1 MRANLNKENLI
12 TVDVKNATVEITSG
26 SMTFYATDENTCN
39 IFCKLTTPDTDS
51 NLIDLAI
58 MDHVAIDNAEDFAI
72 TMRMIDPNGDPLE
85 LEFTLLDS
93 EKAIFYV
100 DLADEYMYYAGTYK
114 CELFVDCIAK
124 EKRERITTS
133 PFSYEVKKSIWSELD
148 NNLNGDPAQSVID
161 TLATM
166 VYVDDSIAAI
176 PETDLLIDFAPIS
189 YVDDSIRQYDNKI
202 TKQDFASREYVNNV
216 FNNIKYEIDIA
227 GYTTESYVDNEIG
240 KLNTGINS
248 LLINNYAPI
257 SYVDNAIN
265 ELKGSGDDSFATKLY
280 VNQEV
285 AELRT
290 DIANNYI
297 NKTDYA
303 ADKENIY
310 NTLSAYNYGD
320 TIDDINQRINLIVS
334 KYAPISY
341 VDQKISEAQL
351 SSGDI
356 DLSNYVTKDNLSS
369 SLSRYATYDY
379 VHSYFNTSIDNRLE
393 YYATKEYVGDEIRKL
408 SNSMLNY
415 SDIEFYMEDYLWTNE
430 YTTKDYVNEA
440 IANAQ
445 ISGGEGGDIDLSDYA
460 TKEYVDGIM
469 PVIDKGDATGEI
481 TYDDFPD
488 GQMPYKLNGTV
499 YFTVDDKERQM
510 VFRNEIA
517 YVDKRKVG
525 PINLL
530 RIWRTRIV
538 NDATD
543 GPDYLNINNG
553 KTTSYH
559 FFATQ
564 SYVDNAIA
572 DKADKSYVEASINSA
587 LGDIESLLEEI

>member
-12 TVDVKNATVEITSG
+12 TVDVKNATVETTSG
-26 SMTFYATDENTCN
+26 SMTFYATDIGTCN
-39 IFCKLTTPDTDS
+39 IFCKLTTPEPDS
-51 NLIDLAI
+51 ELIDLAI
-58 MDHVAIDNAEDFAI
+58 MNHVAIDNAEDFSV

-85 LEFTLLDS
+85 LDFTLLDS

-100 DLADEYMYYAGTYK
+100 DLTDEYMYYAGTYK

-124 EKRERITTS
+124 EKLERITTS
-133 PFSYEVKKSIWSELD
+133 SFTYEVKKSIWSELD
-148 NNLNGDPAQSVID
+148 DNLNGDPAQSVID

-189 YVDDSIRQYDNKI
+189 YVDESIEQYNNEI
-202 TKQDFASREYVNNV
+202 TKQDFASKKYVLDA

-257 SYVDNAIN
+257 TYVDNAIN
-265 ELKGSGDDSFATKLY
+265 ELKGTGDDSFATKLY

-290 DIANNYI
+290 DTANNYI

-310 NTLSAYNYGD
+310 NTLSAYNYGN
-320 TIDDINQRINLIVS
+320 TIDDMNQRINLIVS

-351 SSGDI
+351 SGGDI
-356 DLSNYVTKDNLSS
+356 DLSNYVTKDNLNS
-369 SLSRYATYDY
+369 SLSSYATHTY
-379 VHSYFNTSIDNRLE
+379 VSNFFNNSIDSRLAD
-393 YYATKEYVGDEIRKL
+393 YATKDYVGGEIRELRK
-408 SNSMLNY
+408 SMLNY
-415 SDIEFYMEDYLWTNE
+415 SNIEAYMADYLWINE

-445 ISGGEGGDIDLSDYA
+445 IGGGEGGDIDLSAYA
-460 TKEYVDGIM
+460 TKEYVDG
-469 PVIDKGDATGEI
+469 
-481 TYDDFPD
+481 
-488 GQMPYKLNGTV
+488 
-499 YFTVDDKERQM
+499 
-510 VFRNEIA
+510 
-517 YVDKRKVG
+517 
-525 PINLL
+525 
-530 RIWRTRIV
+530 
-538 NDATD
+538 
-543 GPDYLNINNG
+543 
-553 KTTSYH
+553 
-559 FFATQ
+559 
-564 SYVDNAIA
+564 AIA
-572 DKADKSYVEASINSA
+572 DIEVPEVDLSAYATTESMNEAINDLKRDFLPEYYATMGYIDNKLS
-587 LGDIESLLEEI
+587 DIETLLGEI

>member
-12 TVDVKNATVEITSG
+12 EVDVKNATVETVTG
-26 SMTFYATDENTCN
+26 SMTFYATDIGTCN
-39 IFCKLTTPDTDS
+39 IFCKLTTPEP
-51 NLIDLAI
+51 NEEFLDLEL
-58 MDHVAIDNAEDFAI
+58 MNHVAIDNAEDFAI

-85 LEFTLLDS
+85 LVFTLLDS
-93 EKAIFYV
+93 EDAIFYV
-100 DLADEYMYYAGTYK
+100 DLADEYLYYAGTYK
-114 CELFVDCIAK
+114 CELFVDCIVK
-124 EKRERITTS
+124 EKLERITTS
-133 PFSYEVKKSIWSELD
+133 SFTYEVKKSIWSELD

-189 YVDDSIRQYDNKI
+189 YVDESISRYNNEI
-202 TKQDFASREYVNNV
+202 TKQDFASRAYVNNA
-216 FNNIKYEIDIA
+216 FNNIKYEIEQA

-257 SYVDNAIN
+257 TYVDNAIN

-285 AELRT
+285 TGLRT
-290 DIANNYI
+290 NIINILTNN
-297 NKTDYA
+297 
-303 ADKENIY
+303 
-310 NTLSAYNYGD
+310 
-320 TIDDINQRINLIVS
+320 
-334 KYAPISY
+334 YAPITY

-351 SSGDI
+351 GGDI

-369 SLSRYATYDY
+369 SLSRYTTYDY
-379 VHSYFNTSIDNRLE
+379 VHSYFNNGIDGRLAD
-393 YYATKEYVGDEIRKL
+393 YATKDYVGDEIREL
-408 SNSMLNY
+408 SKSMLNY
-415 SDIEFYMEDYLWTNE
+415 SDIKAYMEDYLWVNE
-430 YTTKDYVNEA
+430 YTTKDYVAEE
-440 IANAQ
+440 IAKAQ
-445 ISGGEGGDIDLSDYA
+445 LGGGEGGNIDLSAYA
-460 TKEYVDGIM
+460 TKEYVDGII
-469 PVIDKGDATGEI
+469 PVIDKGDATEEI

-488 GQMPYKLNGTV
+488 GQMPYKLNGAV

-525 PINLL
+525 PVNLL

-543 GPDYLNINNG
+543 GPDYLHISNG
-553 KTTSYH
+553 ETTSYH

-572 DKADKSYVEASINSA
+572 DKADKSYVHSSINSA
-587 LGDIESLLEEI
+587 LGDVESLLGEI